1 MTFSKDIEE
10 LKARIQELETEVKQS
25 KEETVSERNEGEGLL
40 IVPKQKFT
48 WQNMEMA
55 VFLKSNQPFILRF
68 QASQKM
74 SVHFVADTIANCAF

>member
-40 IVPKQKFT
+40 IVPQQKFAWT
-48 WQNMEMA
+48 NMKIEDG
-55 VFLKSNQPFILRF
+55 RF
-68 QASQKM
+68 S
-74 SVHFVADTIANCAF
+74 

>member
-40 IVPKQKFT
+40 IVPQQKFT
-48 WQNMEMA
+48 SMFVQCPWTNMKIEDG
-55 VFLKSNQPFILRF
+55 RF
-68 QASQKM
+68 S
-74 SVHFVADTIANCAF
+74 

>member
-40 IVPKQKFT
+40 IVPQQKFT
-48 WQNMEMA
+48 WTNMKIEDG
-55 VFLKSNQPFILRF
+55 RF
-68 QASQKM
+68 S
-74 SVHFVADTIANCAF
+74 

>member
-40 IVPKQKFT
+40 IVPPQKFT
-48 WQNMEMA
+48 WTNMKIEDGRI
-55 VFLKSNQPFILRF
+55 S
-68 QASQKM
+68 
-74 SVHFVADTIANCAF
+74 